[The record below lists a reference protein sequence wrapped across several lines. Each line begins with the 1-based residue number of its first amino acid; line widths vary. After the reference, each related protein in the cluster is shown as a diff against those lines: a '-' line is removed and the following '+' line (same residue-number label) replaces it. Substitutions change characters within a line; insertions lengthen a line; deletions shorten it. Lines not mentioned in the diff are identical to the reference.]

1 VTRWFVALAACT
13 VFSACGGGGDPAT
26 PDVVPTITVT
36 AAGSTSI
43 VSGGGLQLAATLTD
57 NRGRPVSG
65 PTFTWSSADATIAT
79 VAPTGLVV
87 GVKSGTTSISAA
99 SGTTTG
105 SIAVTVTPGAPA
117 RLVVTTQ
124 PAGAA
129 SGVVLVTQPVVE
141 VRDISDNLVTN
152 AQIDVQASP
161 TSGTLIG
168 TTVVRTQQGVARF
181 TDLGVSGTVGTRAI
195 VFSAGSLANGVS
207 GNFELTA
214 GPLAAVGF
222 VGTAP
227 RVRSGIASGASV
239 VAQLRDANGNAVAR
253 GGRQLTI
260 TVTGG
265 TGTTTSSGT
274 TAVTDGQGRATFPAF
289 TVTGLA
295 GQRTMTLRADSIAP
309 VAVGTLILVGG
320 APTRVVVDRDLPTTI
335 EAGVVMA
342 PAPSVRLM
350 DSVGNFA
357 PEAGVTVTATSS
369 SAALTSPTAVTDT
382 AGRATFTA
390 LAFTAATTAGSRTV
404 QFSASNITAAQ
415 SRAVNVQA
423 ADLTPQPT
431 TILTAASSADTLQRT
446 IEFPTT
452 TSVFTPFFVARDAL
466 GQPMATAGVRWS
478 SRDPTRVAVSAN
490 GQLTGLLPGRTFVV
504 AQASRSAAVA
514 DSVLVFT
521 PKSGTGAI
529 VRATLPSYRITT
541 DTFSITIEIAPR
553 DGRPLGGANLEIAWP
568 GSRSN
573 PFSPFNVEAFTTL
586 SAGVQAAQADFQDAL
601 RVTWAPTAPVS
612 GRVGIVR
619 LRCRVNRR
627 NAGNE
632 MAITLNQLL
641 QGDLT
646 DITSAASV
654 FNPVVIIP

>member
-1 VTRWFVALAACT
+1 MA
-13 VFSACGGGGDPAT
+13 FS
-26 PDVVPTITVT
+26 
-36 AAGSTSI
+36 
-43 VSGGGLQLAATLTD
+43 
-57 NRGRPVSG
+57 
-65 PTFTWSSADATIAT
+65 SSQS
-79 VAPTGLVV
+79 P
-87 GVKSGTTSISAA
+87 SISAA

-181 TDLGVSGTVGTRAI
+181 TDLGVSGTVGPRAI

-274 TAVTDGQGRATFPAF
+274 TAVTDGQGRATFPTF

-357 PEAGVTVTATSS
+357 PEAGVTVTATSIRKVFERFGMS
-369 SAALTSPTAVTDT
+369 LGGNRNLLQIVSTGGKP
-382 AGRATFTA
+382 AGF
-390 LAFTAATTAGSRTV
+390 
-404 QFSASNITAAQ
+404 
-415 SRAVNVQA
+415 
-423 ADLTPQPT
+423 
-431 TILTAASSADTLQRT
+431 
-446 IEFPTT
+446 
-452 TSVFTPFFVARDAL
+452 TSVLHGRQDQRDERANDGDNDEQFNDCEGVATH
-466 GQPMATAGVRWS
+466 GS
-478 SRDPTRVAVSAN
+478 S
-490 GQLTGLLPGRTFVV
+490 
-504 AQASRSAAVA
+504 
-514 DSVLVFT
+514 
-521 PKSGTGAI
+521 
-529 VRATLPSYRITT
+529 
-541 DTFSITIEIAPR
+541 
-553 DGRPLGGANLEIAWP
+553 
-568 GSRSN
+568 
-573 PFSPFNVEAFTTL
+573 
-586 SAGVQAAQADFQDAL
+586 
-601 RVTWAPTAPVS
+601 
-612 GRVGIVR
+612 
-619 LRCRVNRR
+619 
-627 NAGNE
+627 
-632 MAITLNQLL
+632 
-641 QGDLT
+641 
-646 DITSAASV
+646 
-654 FNPVVIIP
+654 

>member
-1 VTRWFVALAACT
+1 MTRWFVALAACT
-13 VFSACGGGGDPAT
+13 LLSACGGGGDPAT
-26 PDVVPTITVT
+26 PEVVPTITVT

-65 PTFTWSSADATIAT
+65 PTFTWRSADATIAT

-99 SGTTTG
+99 SGSTTG

-152 AQIDVQASP
+152 ATVSVQAAVN
-161 TSGTLIG
+161 SGTLFG
-168 TTVVRTQQGVARF
+168 TTVVTTQQGIARF
-181 TDLGVSGTVGTRAI
+181 TDLRVAGSIGTRAI
-195 VFSAGSLANGVS
+195 VFTSGSLANGVS
-207 GNFELTA
+207 GNFELAA
-214 GPLAAVGF
+214 GPLATVGF
-222 VGTAP
+222 VGAAP
-227 RVRSGIASGASV
+227 RLRSGIAGGASV
-239 VAQLRDANGNAVAR
+239 VAQLRDAEGNSVAR

-265 TGTTTSSGT
+265 IGTTTTSGT

-295 GQRTMTLRADSIAP
+295 GPRTMALRGDSITP
-309 VAVGTLILVGG
+309 VAVGALTLEGG
-320 APTRVVVDRDLPTTI
+320 APVRVVVDRDLPASI
-335 EAGVVMA
+335 EAGVVMT
-342 PAPSVRLM
+342 PAPSVRLV
-350 DSVGNFA
+350 DSVGNVA

-369 SAALTSPTAVTDT
+369 SAALTSTTAVTDI

-390 LAFTAATTAGSRTV
+390 LAFTAATTAGSRRV
-404 QFSASNITAAQ
+404 QFSANNITAAQ
-415 SRAVNVQA
+415 SRVVDVQA
-423 ADLTPQPT
+423 ADLSPQPT
-431 TILTAASSADTLQRT
+431 TILTAASGTDTLQRT
-446 IEFPTT
+446 IELPTT
-452 TSVFTPFFVARDAL
+452 TSVFTPFLVARDAL

-478 SRDPTRVAVSAN
+478 SRDPSRVTVSAN
-490 GQLTGLLPGRTFVV
+490 GQITGLLPGRTFVV

-514 DSVLVFT
+514 DSLLVFT
-521 PKSGTGAI
+521 PKTGTGAI

-553 DGRPLGGANLEIAWP
+553 DGRPLGGASLEIAWP

-573 PFSPFNVEAFTTL
+573 PFSPFNVEASTTL
-586 SAGVQAAQADFQDAL
+586 STGVQTAFIDFQDAI

-627 NAGNE
+627 NTGNQ
-632 MAITLNQLL
+632 MVITLNQLL